1 MRALVVSDRLTFT
14 SDYAM
19 PEPPAGE
26 ALIRVTRAGI
36 CNTDVEILK
45 GYFGFK
51 GVLGHEF
58 VGVVERTERLEIGD
72 SRLGNVL
79 VGETRTQSLIANLQ
93 SPLPNLESPIS
104 IGDRVVGEINCVP
117 CDSPSRN
124 YFERAQDPM
133 RNTLGIDRRDG
144 AFADYTTLPIV
155 NLHRVPDGVSDD
167 EAVFVEP
174 LAAACQIV
182 EQVHVKPADRVAM
195 IGDGKLG
202 LLCAQVLATVPCDLI
217 ALGRH
222 ANKLD
227 ILRRRGIHT
236 KVVSPDET
244 MARQFDVVVECTGSA
259 AGFDAAR
266 QMLRPRGTL
275 VLKST
280 YQGLPQANLTALVVD
295 EITVVGSR
303 CGPFAPALRLLEQ
316 KRVDVQSLI
325 HARFPLSQGAEAI
338 AHAQKAGVLKVLLE
352 IE

>member
-1 MRALVVSDRLTFT
+1 MRALVLSDLLAFKA
-14 SDYAM
+14 DYPM
-19 PEPPAGE
+19 PQPPAGE

-58 VGVVERTERLEIGD
+58 VGVVERMAIGD
-72 SRLGNVL
+72 SRL
-79 VGETRTQSLIANLQ
+79 EIARRTSNSNPQ
-93 SPLPNLESPIS
+93 SPIS

-117 CDSPSRN
+117 CDSPSRD
-124 YFERAQDPM
+124 YFERAQDPT

-144 AFADYTTLPIV
+144 AFADYTALPIV
-155 NLHRVPDGVSDD
+155 NLHRVPEGVSDD

-174 LAAACQIV
+174 LAAACQIL
-182 EQVHVKPADRVAM
+182 EQVHIKPTDRVAV

-217 ALGRH
+217 AIGRH
-222 ANKLD
+222 DNKLD
-227 ILRRRGIHT
+227 ILCRRGIQT
-236 KVVSPDET
+236 QIASPDSPI
-244 MARQFDVVVECTGSA
+244 MRQFDVVVECTGSA

-280 YQGLPQANLTALVVD
+280 YQGLPQANLTMLVVD

-303 CGPFAPALRLLEQ
+303 CGPFAAALRLLEQ

-325 HARFPLSQGAEAI
+325 HARYPLSQGAEAI
-338 AHAQKAGVLKVLLE
+338 EQAQKAGVLKVLLD

>member
-1 MRALVVSDRLTFT
+1 MRALVLSDQLTFT
-14 SDYAM
+14 NDRPM
-19 PEPPAGE
+19 PQPPAGE

-58 VGVVERTERLEIGD
+58 VGVVTQLAAQHSEI
-72 SRLGNVL
+72 
-79 VGETRTQSLIANLQ
+79 A
-93 SPLPNLESPIS
+93 

-117 CDSPSRN
+117 CDSPSRDF
-124 YFERAQDPM
+124 FERAQDPS

-155 NLHRVPDGVSDD
+155 NLHRVPASVSDD

-174 LAAACQIV
+174 LAAACQIL
-182 EQVHVKPADRVAM
+182 EQVHVKPTDRVAV

-222 ANKLD
+222 ANKLE
-227 ILRRRGIHT
+227 ILRRRGIST
-236 KVVSPDET
+236 RIVSPEET
-244 MARQFDVVVECTGSA
+244 FARQFDVAVECTGSA

-280 YQGLPQANLTALVVD
+280 YQGLPQANLTMLVVD
-295 EITVVGSR
+295 EITVIGSR
-303 CGPFAPALRLLEQ
+303 CGPFAAALRLLEQ
-316 KRVDVQSLI
+316 KRIDVQSLI
-325 HARFPLSQGAEAI
+325 HARYPLSQGIDAL
-338 AHAQKAGVLKVLLE
+338 AHAQQPGVLKILLE
-352 IE
+352 IGD

>member
-1 MRALVVSDRLTFT
+1 
-14 SDYAM
+14 M
-19 PEPPAGE
+19 PQPPAGE

-58 VGVVERTERLEIGD
+58 VGVVERLEIGD
-72 SRLGNVL
+72 SRLAND
-79 VGETRTQSLIANLQ
+79 TQ
-93 SPLPNLESPIS
+93 SPIS
-104 IGDRVVGEINCVP
+104 NLNSQFSSPVSVGDRVVGEINCVP

-124 YFERAQDPM
+124 YFERAQDPA

-144 AFADYTTLPIV
+144 AFADYMVLPII
-155 NLHRVPDGVSDD
+155 NLHRVPAGVSDD

-174 LAAACQIV
+174 LAAACQIL
-182 EQVHVKPADRVAM
+182 EQVHVKPADRVAV

-202 LLCAQVLATVPCDLI
+202 LLCAQVLATVPCELI

-227 ILRRRGIHT
+227 ILRRRGIQT

-244 MARQFDVVVECTGSA
+244 ITRRFDVVVECTGSA

-280 YQGLPQANLTALVVD
+280 YQGLPQANLTLLVVD

-303 CGPFAPALRLLEQ
+303 CGPFAAALRLLEQ

-325 HARFPLSQGAEAI
+325 HARYPLAQGVEALE
-338 AHAQKAGVLKVLLE
+338 HAQRAGVLKVLLE
-352 IE
+352 ISD

>member
-1 MRALVVSDRLTFT
+1 
-14 SDYAM
+14 M
-19 PEPPAGE
+19 PQPPAGE

-58 VGVVERTERLEIGD
+58 VGVVERLERLEIRD
-72 SRLGNVL
+72 SRLASD
-79 VGETRTQSLIANLQ
+79 TQSLI
-93 SPLPNLESPIS
+93 SNLESPIS
-104 IGDRVVGEINCVP
+104 IGNRVVGEINCVP

-124 YFERAQDPM
+124 SFERAQDPK

-144 AFADYTTLPIV
+144 AFADYTVLPIV
-155 NLHRVPDGVSDD
+155 NLHRVPASVSDD

-174 LAAACQIV
+174 LAAACQIL
-182 EQVHVKPADRVAM
+182 EQVHVKPADRVAV

-222 ANKLD
+222 AKKLD
-227 ILRRRGIHT
+227 ILRRRGIAT
-236 KVVSPDET
+236 KVVSPDDA
-244 MARQFDVVVECTGSA
+244 MARQFDIVVECTGSA

-280 YQGLPQANLTALVVD
+280 YQGLPQANLTMLVVD

-303 CGPFAPALRLLEQ
+303 CGPFAAALRLLEQ

-325 HARFPLSQGAEAI
+325 HARYPIEKGVEAMER
-338 AHAQKAGVLKVLLE
+338 AQQAGVLKVILDF
-352 IE
+352 

>member
-1 MRALVVSDRLTFT
+1 MRALVLSDQLTFT
-14 SDYAM
+14 NDRPM
-19 PEPPAGE
+19 PQPPAGE

-58 VGVVERTERLEIGD
+58 VGVVTQLAAQHSEI
-72 SRLGNVL
+72 
-79 VGETRTQSLIANLQ
+79 A
-93 SPLPNLESPIS
+93 

-117 CDSPSRN
+117 CDSPSRDF
-124 YFERAQDPM
+124 FERAQDPS

-155 NLHRVPDGVSDD
+155 NLHRVPASVSDD

-174 LAAACQIV
+174 LAAACQIL
-182 EQVHVKPADRVAM
+182 EQVHVKPTDRVAV

-222 ANKLD
+222 ANKLE
-227 ILRRRGIHT
+227 ILRRRGIST
-236 KVVSPDET
+236 RIVSPEET
-244 MARQFDVVVECTGSA
+244 FARQFDVVVECTGSA

-280 YQGLPQANLTALVVD
+280 YQGLPQANLTMLVVD
-295 EITVVGSR
+295 EITVIGSR
-303 CGPFAPALRLLEQ
+303 CGPFAAALRLLEQ
-316 KRVDVQSLI
+316 KRIDVQSLI
-325 HARFPLSQGAEAI
+325 HARYPLSQGIDAL
-338 AHAQKAGVLKVLLE
+338 AHAQQPGVLKILLE
-352 IE
+352 IGD

>member
-1 MRALVVSDRLTFT
+1 MRALVLSDQLTFT
-14 SDYAM
+14 NDRPM
-19 PEPPAGE
+19 PQPPAGE

-58 VGVVERTERLEIGD
+58 VGVVTQLAAQHSEI
-72 SRLGNVL
+72 
-79 VGETRTQSLIANLQ
+79 A
-93 SPLPNLESPIS
+93 

-117 CDSPSRN
+117 CDSPSRDF
-124 YFERAQDPM
+124 FERAQDPS

-155 NLHRVPDGVSDD
+155 NLHRVPASVSDD

-174 LAAACQIV
+174 LAAACQIL
-182 EQVHVKPADRVAM
+182 EQVHVKPTDRVAV

-222 ANKLD
+222 ANKLE
-227 ILRRRGIHT
+227 ILRRRGIST
-236 KVVSPDET
+236 RIVSPEET
-244 MARQFDVVVECTGSA
+244 FARQFDVVVECTGSA

-266 QMLRPRGTL
+266 QILRPRGTL

-280 YQGLPQANLTALVVD
+280 YQGLPQANLTMLVVD
-295 EITVVGSR
+295 EITVIGSR
-303 CGPFAPALRLLEQ
+303 CGPFAAALRLLEQ
-316 KRVDVQSLI
+316 KRIDVQSLI
-325 HARFPLSQGAEAI
+325 HARYPLSQGIDAL
-338 AHAQKAGVLKVLLE
+338 AHAQQPGVLKILLE
-352 IE
+352 IGD

>member
-1 MRALVVSDRLTFT
+1 MRALVVSDSLTFD
-14 SDYAM
+14 SDY
-19 PEPPAGE
+19 PTPQPPAGE

-58 VGVVERTERLEIGD
+58 VGVVEQLNARSEQQSAIQNLPRSPFRFSEREVGSGTKSEI
-72 SRLGNVL
+72 SV
-79 VGETRTQSLIANLQ
+79 
-93 SPLPNLESPIS
+93 
-104 IGDRVVGEINCVP
+104 GDRVVGEINCVP
-117 CDSPSRN
+117 CDSPSRD
-124 YFERAQDPM
+124 YFERAQDPA

-144 AFADYTTLPIV
+144 AFADYTALPSV
-155 NLHRVPDGVSDD
+155 NLHRVPAGVSDD

-174 LAAACQIV
+174 LAAACQIL
-182 EQVHVKPADRVAM
+182 EQVHIKPADRVAV

-217 ALGRH
+217 AMGRH

-227 ILRRRGIHT
+227 ILRRRGIRT
-236 KVVSPDET
+236 QVVSPGT
-244 MARQFDVVVECTGSA
+244 PVARPFDVVVECTGSA

-266 QMLRPRGTL
+266 LMLRPRGTL

-295 EITVVGSR
+295 EITVIGSR
-303 CGPFAPALRLLEQ
+303 CGPFAAALRLLEQ

-325 HARFPLSQGAEAI
+325 HARYSLAQGAAAI
-338 AHAQKAGVLKVLLE
+338 EHAQRPGVLKVLLDF
-352 IE
+352 

>member
-1 MRALVVSDRLTFT
+1 MRALVLSDTLSFN
-14 SDYAM
+14 SEYPM
-19 PEPPAGE
+19 PQPPAGE

-58 VGVVERTERLEIGD
+58 VGVVEKMERLPHPKSEIENPK
-72 SRLGNVL
+72 SK
-79 VGETRTQSLIANLQ
+79 
-93 SPLPNLESPIS
+93 IS

-117 CDSPSRN
+117 CDSPSRD
-124 YFERAQDPM
+124 YFERAQDPA
-133 RNTLGIDRRDG
+133 RNTLGIDQRDG
-144 AFADYTTLPIV
+144 AFADYTVLPIV
-155 NLHRVPDGVSDD
+155 NLHRVPDSVSDD

-174 LAAACQIV
+174 LAAACQIL
-182 EQVHVKPADRVAM
+182 EQVHLKPGDRVAVL
-195 IGDGKLG
+195 GDGKLG
-202 LLCAQVLATVPCDLI
+202 LLCAQVLAAVPCDLV
-217 ALGRH
+217 AMGRH
-222 ANKLD
+222 ASKLD

-236 KVVSPDET
+236 QVASPDT
-244 MARQFDVVVECTGSA
+244 PLTGKFDVVVECTGSA

-303 CGPFAPALRLLEQ
+303 CGPFAAALRLLEQ

-325 HARFPLSQGAEAI
+325 HARYPLAQGAEAI
-338 AHAQKAGVLKVLLE
+338 AHAQKAGVLKVLLDF
-352 IE
+352 

>member
-1 MRALVVSDRLTFT
+1 MRALVLSDQLTFT
-14 SDYAM
+14 NDRPM
-19 PEPPAGE
+19 PRLPAGE
-26 ALIRVTRAGI
+26 ALIRITRAGI

-58 VGVVERTERLEIGD
+58 VGVVTQLAAQHSEI
-72 SRLGNVL
+72 
-79 VGETRTQSLIANLQ
+79 A
-93 SPLPNLESPIS
+93 

-117 CDSPSRN
+117 CDSPSRDF
-124 YFERAQDPM
+124 FERAQDPS

-155 NLHRVPDGVSDD
+155 NLHRVPASVSDD

-174 LAAACQIV
+174 LAAACQIL
-182 EQVHVKPADRVAM
+182 EQVHVKPTDRVAV

-222 ANKLD
+222 ANKLE
-227 ILRRRGIHT
+227 ILRRRGIST
-236 KVVSPDET
+236 RIVSPEET
-244 MARQFDVVVECTGSA
+244 FARQFDVVVECTGSA

-280 YQGLPQANLTALVVD
+280 YQGLPQANLTMLVVD
-295 EITVVGSR
+295 EITVIGSR
-303 CGPFAPALRLLEQ
+303 CGPFAAALRLLEQ
-316 KRVDVQSLI
+316 KRIDVQSLI
-325 HARFPLSQGAEAI
+325 HARYPLSQGIDAL
-338 AHAQKAGVLKVLLE
+338 AHAQQPGVLKILLE
-352 IE
+352 IGD

>member
-1 MRALVVSDRLTFT
+1 MRALVLSDQLTFT
-14 SDYAM
+14 PDHPM
-19 PEPPAGE
+19 PQPSAGE
-26 ALIRVTRAGI
+26 AIIRVTRAGI

-58 VGVVERTERLEIGD
+58 VGVVTQIAAQYPEI
-72 SRLGNVL
+72 
-79 VGETRTQSLIANLQ
+79 A
-93 SPLPNLESPIS
+93 

-117 CDSPSRN
+117 CDSSSRN
-124 YFERAQDPM
+124 YFERAQDPS

-144 AFADYTTLPIV
+144 VFADYTTLPIV
-155 NLHRVPDGVSDD
+155 NLHRVPASVSDD

-174 LAAACQIV
+174 LAAACQIL
-182 EQVHVKPADRVAM
+182 EQVHMKPTDRVAV

-222 ANKLD
+222 ANKLE
-227 ILRRRGIHT
+227 ILRRRGIPV
-236 KVVSPDET
+236 KVISSEEIF
-244 MARQFDVVVECTGSA
+244 ARQFDVVVECTGSA

-280 YQGLPQANLTALVVD
+280 YQGLPQVNLTMLVVD

-303 CGPFAPALRLLEQ
+303 CGPFAAALRLLEQ
-316 KRVDVQSLI
+316 KRIDVQSLI
-325 HARFPLSQGAEAI
+325 HARYPLSQGIDAL
-338 AHAQKAGVLKVLLE
+338 AHAQQPGVLKVLLE
-352 IE
+352 IGN